1 MIITDIYI
9 YMENSEI
16 LGFSFEPTKAL
27 QPDSSLGASWE
38 MYSSAYQFGIF
49 KSLSYCFKTIRL
61 YVKISFAGRLV
72 SRLIR

>member
-1 MIITDIYI
+1 
-9 YMENSEI
+9 MENSEI

-27 QPDSSLGASWE
+27 QLDSSLGASWE

-61 YVKISFAGRLV
+61 YVKMV
-72 SRLIR
+72 V